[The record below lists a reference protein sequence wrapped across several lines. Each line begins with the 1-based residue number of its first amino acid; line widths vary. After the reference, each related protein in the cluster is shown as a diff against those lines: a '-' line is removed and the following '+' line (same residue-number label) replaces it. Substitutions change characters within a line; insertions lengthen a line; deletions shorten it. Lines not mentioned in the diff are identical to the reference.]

1 MCIPLMNRA
10 TRLVPMLSAACSQ
23 RQCLRD
29 AVSHTVSAGLLLRV
43 QAHLEADSC
52 LHMLWL
58 LFLTPGPSRIMKLTG
73 LQHKHVHDQA
83 LLMTATVKTAVSVLH
98 TWL

>member
-1 MCIPLMNRA
+1 
-10 TRLVPMLSAACSQ
+10 
-23 RQCLRD
+23 
-29 AVSHTVSAGLLLRV
+29 
-43 QAHLEADSC
+43 
-52 LHMLWL
+52 
-58 LFLTPGPSRIMKLTG
+58 MKLTG